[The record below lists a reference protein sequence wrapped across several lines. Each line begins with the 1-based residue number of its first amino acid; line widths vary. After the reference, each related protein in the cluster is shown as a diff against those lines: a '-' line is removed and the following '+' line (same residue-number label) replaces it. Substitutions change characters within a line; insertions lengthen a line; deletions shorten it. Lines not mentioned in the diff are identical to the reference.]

1 MPSQYENV
9 QSIRNNL
16 INALLQDSLNPT
28 PSYSVG
34 GQSVSRSE
42 WRESLNRQ
50 ITEMNRLM
58 SILLPTEYR
67 TQVY

>member
-34 GQSVSRSE
+34 VRASAEANGVKVSTGRS
-42 WRESLNRQ
+42 RR
-50 ITEMNRLM
+50 
-58 SILLPTEYR
+58 
-67 TQVY
+67 